1 MAKQRFIN
9 IDFPFKDS
17 PEGFYF
23 NLNAT
28 DADAIRADL
37 LHLLLTN
44 KGERLYSPDFGS
56 DLKKFIFE
64 PNDSITHEQIKD
76 NLNETI
82 KRYMP
87 NLIIND
93 ITFNND
99 SVEELIIVK
108 LTYTVT
114 DGTFKNSDSVTLT
127 SNYSS
132 GNVWLPGGLTSESIT
147 VFNSGTFVH
156 NNNGIGVKT

>member
-1 MAKQRFIN
+1 MAKQRYIN

-23 NLNAT
+23 KLNAT

-44 KGERLYSPDFGS
+44 KGERLYLPDFGS

-64 PNDSITHEQIKD
+64 PNDDITHEQIKD
-76 NLNETI
+76 NLNENI
-82 KRYMP
+82 KRYIP

-93 ITFNND
+93 ITFTNNNI
-99 SVEELIIVK
+99 EELIIVE

-114 DGTFKNSDSVTLT
+114 DGTFNSTDTISLT
-127 SNYSS
+127 
-132 GNVWLPGGLTSESIT
+132 
-147 VFNSGTFVH
+147 F
-156 NNNGIGVKT
+156 

>member
-44 KGERLYSPDFGS
+44 KGERLYMPDFGS
-56 DLKKFIFE
+56 DLKKYIFE
-64 PNDSITHEQIKD
+64 PNDDVTHEQIKD
-76 NLNETI
+76 NLNATI

-87 NLIIND
+87 NLIINS
-93 ITFNND
+93 ITFKND
-99 SVEELIIVK
+99 SIEELIIVE

-114 DGTFKNSDSVTLT
+114 DGTFNSSDTVTLT
-127 SNYSS
+127 
-132 GNVWLPGGLTSESIT
+132 
-147 VFNSGTFVH
+147 F
-156 NNNGIGVKT
+156 

>member
-28 DADAIRADL
+28 DADAVRADL

-44 KGERLYSPDFGS
+44 KGERLYMPDFGS
-56 DLKKFIFE
+56 DLKKYIFE
-64 PNDSITHEQIKD
+64 PNDGVTHSEIKD
-76 NLNETI
+76 NLNGTI

-87 NLIIND
+87 NLTIDD
-93 ITFNND
+93 IKFRND
-99 SVEELIIVK
+99 SIEELIIVE

-114 DGTFKNSDSVTLT
+114 EGTFNSTDIVTLT
-127 SNYSS
+127 
-132 GNVWLPGGLTSESIT
+132 
-147 VFNSGTFVH
+147 F
-156 NNNGIGVKT
+156 

>member
-28 DADAIRADL
+28 DADAVRADL

-44 KGERLYSPDFGS
+44 KGERLYMPDFGS
-56 DLKKFIFE
+56 DLKKYIFE
-64 PNDSITHEQIKD
+64 PNDDVTHSEIKD

-87 NLIIND
+87 NLTIDD
-93 ITFNND
+93 IKFRND
-99 SVEELIIVK
+99 SIEELIIVE

-114 DGTFKNSDSVTLT
+114 DGTFNSTDTVTLT
-127 SNYSS
+127 
-132 GNVWLPGGLTSESIT
+132 
-147 VFNSGTFVH
+147 F
-156 NNNGIGVKT
+156 

>member
-28 DADAIRADL
+28 DADAVRADL

-44 KGERLYSPDFGS
+44 KGERLYMPDFGS
-56 DLKKFIFE
+56 DLKKYIFE
-64 PNDSITHEQIKD
+64 PNDGVTHSEIKD

-87 NLIIND
+87 NLTIDSIN
-93 ITFNND
+93 FRND
-99 SVEELIIVK
+99 SNEELIIVE

-114 DGTFKNSDSVTLT
+114 DGTFNSTDIVTLT
-127 SNYSS
+127 
-132 GNVWLPGGLTSESIT
+132 
-147 VFNSGTFVH
+147 F
-156 NNNGIGVKT
+156 

>member
-44 KGERLYSPDFGS
+44 KGERLYLPDFGS
-56 DLKKFIFE
+56 DLKKYIFE
-64 PNDSITHEQIKD
+64 PNDDVTHEQIKD
-76 NLNETI
+76 NLNATI

-87 NLIIND
+87 NLTIDSIK
-93 ITFNND
+93 FRND
-99 SVEELIIVK
+99 SIEELIIVE

-114 DGTFKNSDSVTLT
+114 DGTFNSSDTVTLT
-127 SNYSS
+127 
-132 GNVWLPGGLTSESIT
+132 
-147 VFNSGTFVH
+147 F
-156 NNNGIGVKT
+156 